1 MCWRCDHAIP
11 TYVDWGKMG
20 GVAKLSLVD
29 RAINHQAEL
38 QLTQEQ
44 VSQLIAIRQSY
55 QAAALP
61 LVSQAKRLRMEFE
74 TIVDEFPFE
83 YQQALAKIEQIRDV
97 GRQLDNLYL
106 DKMVEVDMVL
116 SPEQGTQILAI
127 YESQADQ
134 YISGLVKA
142 SLSASEVSLIVQKAQ
157 EVAAILGQN
166 PNPTPQQIQQV
177 TKLLYDALR
186 AVGILP
192 IWKDN

>member
-1 MCWRCDHAIP
+1 
-11 TYVDWGKMG
+11 MG

-44 VSQLIAIRQSY
+44 ISQLIAIRQSF

-74 TIVDEFPFE
+74 TIVDEVPFE

-106 DKMVEVDMVL
+106 DKMVEVTMVL
-116 SPEQGTQILAI
+116 SPEQATQILAI
-127 YESQADQ
+127 YDSEADQ

-166 PNPTPQQIQQV
+166 PNPNPQQIQQV
-177 TKLLYDALR
+177 TKLLYDALS